1 MKRFVFSLETLKRLR
16 VQARRQ
22 AELELGKMTALCG
35 RITMAMQRTQAEIE
49 RGHQTHD
56 PAWINQEQAYLA
68 RLRGFLEQ
76 LASELLDAR
85 REEANWRQKLALAQ
99 REEEV
104 VENLREAQWKRW
116 RKSLLKEEQKIL
128 DDLPASRPQKKRKKA

>member
-1 MKRFVFSLETLKRLR
+1 MRRFAFSLETLRRLR
-16 VQARRQ
+16 VQVRRE
-22 AELELGKMTALCG
+22 AEIELGKMTTLCG
-35 RITMAMQRTQAEIE
+35 RITLAMQRTQAEIE

-99 REEEV
+99 QQEEV

-116 RKSLLKEEQKIL
+116 RKALLKEEQKVL
-128 DDLPASRPQKKRKKA
+128 DDLPASRPQKNRKKA